1 MIDVSSLSYE
11 EVQNLEK
18 QIKEYYESKKGLR
31 GYKVTFCVL
40 YNPKNHEEDMLVNE
54 EDFGE
59 WLVDA
64 IPDQI
69 EGSFNLKKP
78 EEVIL
83 DSVEIMDNEEIEKF
97 Q

>member
-1 MIDVSSLSYE
+1 MIDISELSYQ
-11 EVQNLEK
+11 EVQTLEK
-18 QIKEYYESKKGLR
+18 QIQKYYDSKKGLR

-40 YNPKNHEEDMLVNE
+40 YNPKNHQDDMLVNE

-69 EGSFNLKKP
+69 MSSFNLKRP
-78 EEVIL
+78 EDVIL
-83 DSVEIMDNEEIEKF
+83 DSVEIMDDDEIDVF
-97 Q
+97 D